1 MQLQTR
7 DLSSVRD
14 SLVSAQVSARVC
26 VCDVEERMPEERC
39 DGFVGGGCGSSRTL
53 GDGELLHGRSRRACG
68 SRSRVSFTRCSASC
82 ATGAELHVTGQAAG
96 ETLMR
101 VSGMAWR

>member
-14 SLVSAQVSARVC
+14 SLVSAQVSARAC
-26 VCDVEERMPEERC
+26 VCDVEEWMPEGRC

-53 GDGELLHGRSRRACG
+53 GGGELLHGRSRRAWG
-68 SRSRVSFTRCSASC
+68 ARSRVSFTPCSVSW
-82 ATGAELHVTGQAAG
+82 ATGAESHVSGQGGA
-96 ETLMR
+96 R
-101 VSGMAWR
+101 VSFV